1 MTSSIAHRVGSP
13 KPSTHFHL
21 FPRLPAEIRVM
32 IWKMAFIEPRLP
44 KLHYYS
50 LFNED
55 HPGYRES
62 YLPLL
67 LWAHMNCP
75 ESESEHNRLQDEEP
89 LPLKDRHVLRTQRAN
104 FAWTE
109 ANRFQ
114 YYWNAGL
121 RTACWESRYVLIEC
135 CTKLRIERELKEK
148 PTKKPAPTKQPR
160 KKPPTKRQ
168 LSLRRRKIAAG
179 RLNALIKEGRHT
191 ILIDICPRDIICFRF
206 PAEHLAACVFLEWD
220 KMLTRL
226 PFFQL
231 PYNSDL
237 NLAFEFEDDWK
248 KGLGRTA
255 ESVRGCLSEASV
267 RGLIMRLHWSWS
279 VGKVPLWTRIYLVTS
294 KKDIPIRP
302 TFRRSKDHRYD
313 FDLLYRANFNCK
325 RKPDYYFF
333 DGKHKFIDACSGFGS
348 WYPPFWWIKSPI
360 CDFIW
365 KINKFCR
372 PQGKDDNHQN
382 NLPTASDHCLR
393 ILGQLSAIQGIK

>member
-1 MTSSIAHRVGSP
+1 
-13 KPSTHFHL
+13 
-21 FPRLPAEIRVM
+21 
-32 IWKMAFIEPRLP
+32 MAFVEPWLP

-50 LFNED
+50 LSNED
-55 HPGYRES
+55 HPGFRES

-67 LWAHMNCP
+67 LWAHMKCP
-75 ESESEHNRLQDEEP
+75 KSEGEHNRLQDEEP
-89 LPLKDRHVLRTQRAN
+89 VPLKDRRVLRTHRAT
-104 FAWTE
+104 FAWAQ

-121 RTACWESRYVLIEC
+121 RTACWESRCALIEC
-135 CTKLRIERELKEK
+135 CKKWRIARALKKK
-148 PTKKPAPTKQPR
+148 PKKKPASTKRRR
-160 KKPPTKRQ
+160 KKPLTKRQ

-179 RLNALIKEGRHT
+179 RSMAPIKEGRHT
-191 ILIDICPRDIICFRF
+191 IFIDFCPRDIICFRF

-220 KMLTRL
+220 TMLTRL

-231 PYNSDL
+231 PYNSDV
-237 NLAFEFEDDWK
+237 NLAFEFEDGWER
-248 KGLGRTA
+248 GLGRTA

-279 VGKVPLWTRIYLVTS
+279 IGKVPLWTRIYLVTS

-313 FDLLYRANFNCK
+313 FDRLYKADFNCK

-333 DGKHKFIDACSGFGS
+333 DGKHKFFDACAWFGT
-348 WYPPFWWIKSPI
+348 YPPNWWIKSPI

-365 KINKFCR
+365 KVHRFCR
-372 PQGKDDNHQN
+372 PQGTDDLHNREN
-382 NLPTASDHCLR
+382 NLPEPWDHCLR
-393 ILGQLSAIQGIK
+393 ILGQVSASNDIK